1 VGDTPVATRR
11 RLLVAAPFPPRLDG
25 RHGGSRAIAQLLV
38 GLADRHAIALA
49 VLRSPGDPRVDEQL
63 RARCGRVLEVDI
75 PPVGRSLR
83 ERLANRV
90 RLRADLFRG
99 VPTWA
104 AEQTSAGFGEQL
116 RRLTLDWQPEV
127 VQLEYRIMGQYLPS
141 LGNVPAKLVL
151 VDHDPDVGEVAVSR
165 LLAPVERWAWRS
177 LGQSAAGRVDALVV
191 FTERDRRLV
200 ESLGGRAP
208 VHCIPLAH
216 ELPVPPLDPRG
227 AEPASVLFVGSFVHP
242 PNVDCALR
250 LAWKIFPRVR
260 ELVPAASLRLVG
272 SQAPPRVL
280 ALSGNGISVHPDV
293 PDVRPYLDA
302 AAVVAAPIRLGGGMR
317 VKILEAIAYGKAVV
331 ASPVALEG
339 LALRDGIEVVVAES
353 DGDFVGA
360 ITTLL
365 RDPQRRVALAQAAR
379 RWAELHLDADLRVDA
394 FERLYDS
401 LTRPVASPAPQAG

>member
-1 VGDTPVATRR
+1 
-11 RLLVAAPFPPRLDG
+11 
-25 RHGGSRAIAQLLV
+25 
-38 GLADRHAIALA
+38 
-49 VLRSPGDPRVDEQL
+49 
-63 RARCGRVLEVDI
+63 
-75 PPVGRSLR
+75 
-83 ERLANRV
+83 
-90 RLRADLFRG
+90 
-99 VPTWA
+99 
-104 AEQTSAGFGEQL
+104 
-116 RRLTLDWQPEV
+116 
-127 VQLEYRIMGQYLPS
+127 
-141 LGNVPAKLVL
+141 
-151 VDHDPDVGEVAVSR
+151 
-165 LLAPVERWAWRS
+165 
-177 LGQSAAGRVDALVV
+177 
-191 FTERDRRLV
+191 
-200 ESLGGRAP
+200 
-208 VHCIPLAH
+208 
-216 ELPVPPLDPRG
+216 VPPLDPRG